1 MIRILCS
8 TNECITQARQLE
20 AARLRLA
27 AAEAQATRLAA
38 ERDAMADMAEGG
50 RHLPLN
56 MQLLIFAGLFIG
68 FGWRGAIA
76 RAA

>member
-38 ERDAMADMAEGG
+38 ERDAMAGELAAARDPRCPAGG
-50 RHLPLN
+50 DF
-56 MQLLIFAGLFIG
+56 QIAGEEVT
-68 FGWRGAIA
+68 A
-76 RAA
+76 

>member
-1 MIRILCS
+1 MIRVFCS

-38 ERDAMADMAEGG
+38 ERDAMAGELA
-50 RHLPLN
+50 
-56 MQLLIFAGLFIG
+56 A
-68 FGWRGAIA
+68 A
-76 RAA
+76 RAAKEFYINLYRETMEAHR

>member
-1 MIRILCS
+1 MIRVFCS

-38 ERDAMADMAEGG
+38 ERDALVGELAA
-50 RHLPLN
+50 
-56 MQLLIFAGLFIG
+56 
-68 FGWRGAIA
+68 A
-76 RAA
+76 RVAVDFYINLYRETREAHR